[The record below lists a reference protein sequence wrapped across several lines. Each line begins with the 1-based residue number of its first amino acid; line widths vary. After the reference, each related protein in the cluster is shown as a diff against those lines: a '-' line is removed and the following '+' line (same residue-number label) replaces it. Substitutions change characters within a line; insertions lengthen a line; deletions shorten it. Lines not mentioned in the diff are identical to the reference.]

1 MKKKKDSKAEL
12 CMKQSCFAEY
22 SPGSSV
28 RPLSQLGF
36 PAWFPMEPAASCRG
50 VAHCAPVSG
59 AEPSQLDTVSHSNMP
74 VFPITMSTCW
84 ALSLCQRGPDV
95 SSCVDF
101 DCQTNPA
108 SYWSPSEGCM
118 LSSAFHITEKLCNLF
133 FKNTKNRKLSFQKSL
148 VAPLGKGC
156 YC

>member
-1 MKKKKDSKAEL
+1 MKKKKTQ
-12 CMKQSCFAEY
+12 KQSFVWNKAVFLSILLAAVSDLCHNWA
-22 SPGSSV
+22 
-28 RPLSQLGF
+28 SQLG
-36 PAWFPMEPAASCRG
+36 MEPAASCRG

-74 VFPITMSTCW
+74 VFPITMSACW

-95 SSCVDF
+95 SSCVNF
-101 DCQTNPA
+101 DCQANPA